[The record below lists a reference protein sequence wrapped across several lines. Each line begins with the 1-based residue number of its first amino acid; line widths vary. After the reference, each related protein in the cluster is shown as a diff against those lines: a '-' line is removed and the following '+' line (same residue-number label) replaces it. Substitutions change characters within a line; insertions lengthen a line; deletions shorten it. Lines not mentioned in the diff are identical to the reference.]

1 MKNGKVT
8 KERALL
14 YHSSLPKGKVS
25 VTPTKPLNTQ
35 DDLSL
40 AYSPGVAFPCLEIQE
55 DPQKIYDYT
64 SRGNLVGIITNSTAV
79 LGLGDI
85 GQLAGKPV
93 MEGKAVL
100 FKKFSD
106 IDAFD
111 IEVKHKDVDKFCD
124 AVEAFGE
131 TFGGINLED
140 IKAPECFM
148 IEERLKKNLNIPVF
162 HDDQHGTAI
171 VATAALMNAI
181 EITSRSI
188 QDAKIVVNGAGA
200 AAHACINMFKSI
212 GAKDITVLD
221 SKGVINE
228 SRTDLNEFKKQF
240 VRNTSANTLEEAMVD
255 CDIFLGVSSANL
267 IGETILKG
275 MAKKP
280 IILALANPD
289 PEVLPDIVRVYR
301 PESIVATGRS
311 DYHNQVNNVLG
322 FPFIFRGA
330 LDSRATT
337 INDEMKIAAAKAI
350 ADIAKMPF
358 PSYIKDIYGEEFS
371 FGRHYILPK
380 PFDRRL
386 LVEVPYAVA
395 KAGVETGVAKSDFD
409 LLAYKEHLQRL
420 AQI

>member
-1 MKNGKVT
+1 MINGKVT

-14 YHSSLPKGKVS
+14 YHSSKPKGKIS
-25 VTPTKPLNTQ
+25 IFPSKPLNTQ
-35 DDLSL
+35 EDLSL
-40 AYSPGVAFPCLEIQE
+40 AYSPGVAYPCLEIQA
-55 DPQKIYDYT
+55 DPSSVYDYT
-64 SRGNLVGIITNSTAV
+64 SKGNSVAIITNSTAV

-111 IEVKHKDVDKFCD
+111 IEIKHKDAEKFCD

-131 TFGGINLED
+131 SFGGINLED
-140 IKAPECFM
+140 IKAPECFL

-171 VATAALMNAI
+171 VATAALMNAL
-181 EITSRSI
+181 EITGKSI
-188 QDAKIVVNGAGA
+188 ESAKFVISGAGA
-200 AAHACINMFKSI
+200 AANACINMFKSI
-212 GAKDITVLD
+212 GAKDIIVLD
-221 SKGVINE
+221 SKGVINH
-228 SRTDLNEFKKQF
+228 SRTDLNEFKQKF
-240 VRNTSANTLEEAMVD
+240 VRQTDANTLEEAMVD
-255 CDIFLGVSSANL
+255 CDVFLGVSSANVL
-267 IGETILKG
+267 GESILKT
-275 MAKKP
+275 MSQKP

-289 PEVLPDIVRVYR
+289 PEVLPDVARVFR
-301 PESIVATGRS
+301 PEAIIATGRS

-330 LDSRATT
+330 LDCRATQ
-337 INDEMKIAAAKAI
+337 INEQMKIAAAKAI
-350 ADIAKMPF
+350 ASIAKMEF
-358 PSYIKDIYGEEFS
+358 PAYIKDIYGEEFS
-371 FGRHYILPK
+371 FGRHYILPT
-380 PFDRRL
+380 PFDKRL

-395 KAGVETGVAKSDFD
+395 KAAVESGVAKEGFD
-409 LLAYKEHLQRL
+409 PEAYKEHLRNL